1 MLMHTQPRL
10 SKCLNQAGEL
20 RRDSKFLRGGLP
32 EQTQKNENY
41 LKVGCPQHM

>member
-1 MLMHTQPRL
+1 MPTQLRFR
-10 SKCLNQAGEL
+10 KCLNQAGKL
-20 RRDSKFLRGGLP
+20 RRDNKFLQGSLL